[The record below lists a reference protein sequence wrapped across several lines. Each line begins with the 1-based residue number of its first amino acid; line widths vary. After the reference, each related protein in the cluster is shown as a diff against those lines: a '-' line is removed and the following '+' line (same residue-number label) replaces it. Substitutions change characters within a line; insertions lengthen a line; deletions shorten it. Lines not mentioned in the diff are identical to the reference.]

1 MQDNVSHSPPGDE
14 MTGNSS
20 PQQKS
25 RRVLIA
31 KIVDQTKM
39 PRPIVE
45 FYMAAIELRETLE
58 GREKG
63 AAGGEEGAGRL
74 LNPDALPLTMV
85 SQMDPD
91 IRECSSALQPF
102 FEIKAS
108 AHPVFQQQ
116 LKAVRELLEQG
127 GQSEKDLFHLTL
139 AGESSKIEE
148 IAFAAGCDGG
158 LLSFL
163 VRSALRTSL
172 APDIKRKARGR
183 DFGLW
188 RRGDCPACGSKP
200 HLGYVIFGEKDK
212 TLCCSFCGQHWAVD
226 LSLCPFCGT
235 TAGEKQKVEAEILE
249 HVWAE
254 VCSECGSYIKIMDT
268 RATLLTGN
276 PSLDDLASMHLDYVA
291 AGEGYTRPIPAPA

>member
-1 MQDNVSHSPPGDE
+1 MTRHSTPE
-14 MTGNSS
+14 QTT
-20 PQQKS
+20 

-31 KIVDQTKM
+31 KIVDQTKI
-39 PRPIVE
+39 PRPIIE
-45 FYMAAIELRETLE
+45 FYMAAIELREKLE

-63 AAGGEEGAGRL
+63 GEGCEKSTGRL
-74 LNPDALPLTMV
+74 LKPEELPLTPA
-85 SQMDPD
+85 SRIALD
-91 IRECSSALQPF
+91 IEECAAGLQPF
-102 FEIKAS
+102 FELKVG
-108 AHPVFQQQ
+108 AHPVFQHQ

-127 GQSEKDLFHLTL
+127 GRSKSDLFHLTL

-148 IAFAAGCDGG
+148 IAFAAGCDAG
-158 LLSFL
+158 LLSFV
-163 VRSALRTSL
+163 VRSALRISL
-172 APDIKRKARGR
+172 APDIKCKARGC
-183 DFGLW
+183 DFGAW

-200 HLGYVIFGEKDK
+200 HFGYMISGGKDK
-212 TLCCSFCGQHWAVD
+212 TLCCSFCGQQWAVD

-235 TAGEKQKVEAEILE
+235 TAGEMQRMEVKALE

-254 VCSECGSYIKIMDT
+254 VCPECGSYIKIMDT